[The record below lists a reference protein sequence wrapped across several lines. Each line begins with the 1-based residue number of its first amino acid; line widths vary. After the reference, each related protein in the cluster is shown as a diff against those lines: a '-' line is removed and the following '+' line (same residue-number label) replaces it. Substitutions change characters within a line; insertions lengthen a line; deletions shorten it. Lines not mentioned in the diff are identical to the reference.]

1 MLTTVV
7 SDNNKRKRDTI
18 MCNEY
23 AYEVAKALIYP
34 ELTVEFAA
42 DVINGNV
49 YGSEIWDEV
58 CTLTGGWCNDANVF
72 LAWDKM
78 GRPDESNYLDPDY
91 DSECDPARR
100 RAMVANARISAMAE
114 CVAEAL
120 YSVVEEVLENGSWY
134 CVPIK
139 DVAKEDNNGV
149 GWLEDGCDVL
159 DFVGEG
165 YLIKGVNNYA

>member
-1 MLTTVV
+1 
-7 SDNNKRKRDTI
+7 

-23 AYEVAKALIYP
+23 AYDLAKALIYP

-78 GRPDESNYLDPDY
+78 GRPDEWEYVEPDY
-91 DSECDPARR
+91 DIERDPARR

-114 CVAEAL
+114 TVAEAL
-120 YSVVEEVLENGSWY
+120 CTVVNETVVNEGWK
-134 CVPIK
+134 CVPANEIN
-139 DVAKEDNNGV
+139 EDMHGI
-149 GWLEDGCDVL
+149 GWLECGCDAL
-159 DFVGEG
+159 DVYTES
-165 YLIKGVNNYA
+165 YLFKPNGK

>member
-1 MLTTVV
+1 
-7 SDNNKRKRDTI
+7 

-23 AYEVAKALIYP
+23 AYKVAKALIWP

-78 GRPDESNYLDPDY
+78 DRPDESNYLDPDY

-114 CVAEAL
+114 TVADAL
-120 YSVVEEVLENGSWY
+120 YGVVNEVVVNEGWK
-134 CVPIK
+134 CVPANEIN
-139 DVAKEDNNGV
+139 EDMHGI
-149 GWLEDGCDVL
+149 GWLEEGCDAL
-159 DFVGEG
+159 DCYVES
-165 YLIKGVNNYA
+165 YLFKPNGK

>member
-1 MLTTVV
+1 
-7 SDNNKRKRDTI
+7 

-23 AYEVAKALIYP
+23 AYKLAKALVWP

-72 LAWDKM
+72 LAWDAM
-78 GRPDESNYLDPDY
+78 GRPDEAGHLDPDY
-91 DSECDPARR
+91 DLERDPARR

-114 CVAEAL
+114 TVADAL
-120 YSVVEEVLENGSWY
+120 YDVVNETVVNEGWE
-134 CVPIK
+134 CVPATEI
-139 DVAKEDNNGV
+139 NGDMHGI
-149 GWLEDGCDVL
+149 GWLEEGCDAL
-159 DFVGEG
+159 DCYVES
-165 YLIKGVNNYA
+165 YLFKPNGK